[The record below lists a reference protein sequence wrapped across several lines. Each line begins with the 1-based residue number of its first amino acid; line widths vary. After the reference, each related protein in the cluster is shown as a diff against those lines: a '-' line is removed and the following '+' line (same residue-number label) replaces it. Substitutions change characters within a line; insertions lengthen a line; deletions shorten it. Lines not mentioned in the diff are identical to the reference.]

1 MKIQEFVENT
11 LKMDIVSFELT
22 IIFITLVMVIG
33 LGIAVWSLDRDNEEL
48 ERMIERLIDERKSTW
63 DDDWA
68 NFVSEHIF
76 DCEDEDLEDDI
87 DENGSEE

>member
-33 LGIAVWSLDRDNEEL
+33 LGIAVWSLDRDTEEL

-68 NFVSEHIF
+68 KFVEKDIF
-76 DCEDEDLEDDI
+76 TCEDDEDD
-87 DENGSEE
+87 SEV